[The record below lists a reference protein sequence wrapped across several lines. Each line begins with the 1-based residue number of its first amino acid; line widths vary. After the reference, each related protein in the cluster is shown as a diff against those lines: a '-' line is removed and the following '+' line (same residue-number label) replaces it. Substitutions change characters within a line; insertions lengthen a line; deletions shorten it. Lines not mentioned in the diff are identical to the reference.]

1 MSTNHTKQGKESQ
14 SSPSQPAS
22 IPAAIALQSKDSL
35 IRSNVQKL
43 AAHELTVTGLDT
55 VGPAEY
61 VAIIRKGVPATKVI
75 IVSRQLKYPK
85 RQLLSI
91 LDLPASTV
99 DRKIKQRE
107 KLSQEQSERFLGL
120 ERLISQVKT
129 MVTESGDPKGFNAAR
144 WLGEWLDQPLQAL
157 GGKKPNEFMD
167 TVAGQGIVARLLARM
182 QSGAYA

>member
-1 MSTNHTKQGKESQ
+1 MSTNLTKHAKAE
-14 SSPSQPAS
+14 
-22 IPAAIALQSKDSL
+22 LVRK
-35 IRSNVQKL
+35 
-43 AAHELTVTGLDT
+43 AAHQFTMTGLYT

-61 VAIIRKGVPATKVI
+61 VAIIRKGVPAKKVMT
-75 IVSRQLKYPK
+75 VSRQLNYPK
-85 RQLLSI
+85 SQLLTI

-99 DRKIKQRE
+99 DRKIKQGE

-129 MVTESGDPKGFNAAR
+129 MVTESGDPEGFNAAQ
-144 WLGEWLDQPLQAL
+144 WLGEWLGRPLPAL

-167 TVAGQGIVARLLARM
+167 TVAGQGIVARLLAQM

>member
-1 MSTNHTKQGKESQ
+1 MSTNLTKQAKVSR
-14 SSPSQPAS
+14 SSTGRPAS
-22 IPAAIALQSKDSL
+22 VPAAIPLPSKDSL
-35 IRSNVQKL
+35 IHSSVQKL
-43 AAHELTVTGLDT
+43 PAHQLTMTGLDT

-61 VAIIRKGVPATKVI
+61 VAIIREGVPARKVM
-75 IVSRQLKYPK
+75 IVSRQLNYPK
-85 RQLLSI
+85 SQLLTI

-120 ERLISQVKT
+120 ERLISQAKT
-129 MVTESGDPKGFNAAR
+129 MVTESGDPEGFNTAQ
-144 WLGEWLDQPLQAL
+144 WLGEWLDQPLPAL

-167 TVAGQGIVARLLARM
+167 TVAGQGIVARLLAQM